1 MFSEKSVIPNGVRNE
16 LGPMIPENHSS
27 IDRLQSLVAQSFDTL
42 ESILNNPEVSA
53 QDKATVAL
61 KILEM
66 VGTSP
71 QFSKSISLPNSG
83 FQKPSSLSS
92 TLFSESFSSN
102 NLPAKY
108 YQIDNFLSPEEN
120 QKLLEIAL
128 KHSDDFIGSTTS
140 TQASDYRKSAVLYAT
155 FFPEFYQ
162 IIRQKLL
169 GILGGILK
177 HLNHPSFSISEVEMQ
192 LTAHNDGCYYKIHN
206 DSGSPETC
214 TREFTYVYYFY
225 REPKSFSGGE
235 LRIYETDLQET
246 SLERHENFQIVEP
259 RNNSI
264 VFFDSRS
271 KHEVMPVICPS
282 RIFADSRFTINGWL
296 RRGE

>member
-16 LGPMIPENHSS
+16 LGSIIPENYSS

-42 ESILNNPEVSA
+42 ESILNNPEFSA
-53 QDKATVAL
+53 QDKAAVAL

-71 QFSKSISLPNSG
+71 QLTNSLSLPNACC
-83 FQKPSSLSS
+83 QKTSSPSS
-92 TLFSESFSSN
+92 TLLHSN

-108 YQIDNFLSPEEN
+108 YQIDNFLSPKEN

-128 KHSDDFIGSTTS
+128 QYSDNFIGSTTS

-169 GILGGILK
+169 GMIGGILK
-177 HLNHPSFSISEVEMQ
+177 QLNHPSFSISEVEMQ

-271 KHEVMPVICPS
+271 KHEVMPVSCSS
-282 RIFADSRFTINGWL
+282 RIFANSRFTINGWL